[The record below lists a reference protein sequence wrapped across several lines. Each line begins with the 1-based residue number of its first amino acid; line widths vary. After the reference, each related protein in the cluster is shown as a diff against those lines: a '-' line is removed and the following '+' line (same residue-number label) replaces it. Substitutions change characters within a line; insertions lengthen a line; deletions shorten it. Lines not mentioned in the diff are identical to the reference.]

1 MENLIKYV
9 NHKNKEI
16 LNSNYTLEALFNI
29 IHNQEDRIFGEYLD
43 NYKIVS
49 VSYKDMKSY
58 SLKMANFLDSK
69 IEDDKNTFVG
79 LYLEN
84 SINFFACFWG
94 LILAGYKVA
103 LLNCKLPKV
112 INNNIISLLNIK
124 TIISSGEAFDNV
136 KTIKIDNNN
145 KYINE
150 VNNLGELKDYHAADE
165 IAICS
170 TATSLNYKVCIYNG
184 HDLTCQILNAK
195 SIIKA
200 NNMVKAHYEA
210 RLKVLAFLPM
220 YHIFGLIAAYFW
232 FASFGRT
239 FVFLKDYAPDCIL
252 NTIKRHKVTHIFAV
266 PILWST
272 ISKEIKKGIEALD
285 EKKKDQ
291 VNKWLARSI
300 KIQNIFPK
308 WGQHIARKIFKEI
321 VDKTLG
327 DSIKLLI
334 SGGGYIP
341 EEVLY
346 LINGI
351 GYPLFNGYGSTEIGI
366 TSVELRKKP
375 KYRLLSTVGKP
386 VDSINYKIEDDV
398 LLVKGSSTC
407 SKIITKDYEEVVD
420 KDKWY
425 KTFDIARCDKKGY
438 YYINGRLDDV
448 YVSSTGEK
456 YNPDLIEK
464 KCLLTKPTN
473 YCILNLDSNLTLII
487 QVSDNI
493 STLER
498 ISIKDETLK
507 TVANLRDEAFPI
519 CKIFYTTDALMN
531 QNAIKVSRTI
541 LKKNIDSGAIKLY
554 PFSSF
559 MDEEV
564 QASKINEEVVKEVT
578 NIFSEVL
585 GINAESI
592 NINQHFIFDL
602 GGTSLDYISLIVKLK
617 SFYDIEFNEDGLAL
631 ATVSELAKYIMNKK
645 NIN

>member
-9 NHKNKEI
+9 NQKNKEI

-43 NYKIVS
+43 NFKIVC

-94 LILAGYKVA
+94 LIITGYKVA

-124 TIISSGEAFDNV
+124 TIISSGEVFYNV
-136 KTIKIDNNN
+136 ETIVIENNN
-145 KYINE
+145 KFINE
-150 VNNLGELKDYHAADE
+150 VNDLIELNDYKAADE

-239 FVFLKDYAPDCIL
+239 FVFLKDYAPDSIL

-291 VNKWLARSI
+291 ANKWLARSI
-300 KIQNIFPK
+300 KMQNIFPK

-321 VDKTLG
+321 IDKTLG
-327 DSIKLLI
+327 DSIKFLI

-341 EEVLY
+341 EEVLF

-375 KYRLLSTVGKP
+375 KYRLLASVGKP

-407 SKIITKDYEEVVD
+407 SKIITKDLEEVVD
-420 KDKWY
+420 KNKWY
-425 KTFDIARCDKKGY
+425 KTNDIAKVDKKGY
-438 YYINGRLDDV
+438 YYISGRLDDV

-473 YCILNLDSNLTLII
+473 YCILNLDSNLTLIF
-487 QVSDNI
+487 QVKDNI
-493 STLER
+493 STLEK
-498 ISIKDETLK
+498 ISIKDEIDK
-507 TVANLRDEAFPI
+507 TVASLRDEAFPI
-519 CKIFYTTDALMN
+519 SKIFYTTDALMN

-541 LKKNIDSGAIKLY
+541 LKKNIESGAIKLY

-559 MDEEV
+559 MDEEI
-564 QASKINEEVVKEVT
+564 QASKINEEIIKEVT
-578 NIFSEVL
+578 SIFSEVL
-585 GINAESI
+585 GKNAEDI

-617 SFYDIEFNEDGLAL
+617 SFYDIEFSEDGLSY
-631 ATVSELAKYIMNKK
+631 ATVAELAKYIMNKK